1 MLKYYF
7 NNNKNYYVSET
18 SQGMGD
24 TVKNMRS
31 KTLPLRDLRA
41 WFHGAL
47 DELGAF
53 LPDFKNRKI
62 SFVCAGDMALLWAQG
77 ESSNPF

>member
-1 MLKYYF
+1 MFLKL
-7 NNNKNYYVSET
+7 VREWVT
-18 SQGMGD
+18 Q
-24 TVKNMRS
+24 VKNMRS

-53 LPDFKNRKI
+53 LPDFKNRRI

-77 ESSNPF
+77 ESSNPFSLESNLNH

>member
-1 MLKYYF
+1 MFLKL
-7 NNNKNYYVSET
+7 VREWVT
-18 SQGMGD
+18 Q
-24 TVKNMRS
+24 VKNVRS

-41 WFHGAL
+41 RFHGAL

-53 LPDFKNRKI
+53 LPDFKNRRI

-77 ESSNPF
+77 ESSNPFSLESNLNH